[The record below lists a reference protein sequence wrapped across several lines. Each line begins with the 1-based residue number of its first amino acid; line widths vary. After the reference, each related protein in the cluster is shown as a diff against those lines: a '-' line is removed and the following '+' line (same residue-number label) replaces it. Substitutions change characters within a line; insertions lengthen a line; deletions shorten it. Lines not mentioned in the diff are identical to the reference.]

1 MKDKRKKKDRTWAEA
16 ARLAL
21 EKHPNTPMTAKQILE
36 VIQKEGLKET
46 SGTSPLACL
55 NAMLHTNTRVGDGT
69 FFKIPGKSGLYALKK
84 EESPSLADGAT
95 ESVCESDIEGIEMT
109 ETNNS
114 TGEENGVCAMKLPD
128 EVSSEHDSNTTTTAV
143 QNKSVSSTQQHTKKA
158 LKQALRQQHKR
169 RNGVSMMVNKAV
181 PRVVLTPL
189 KVSDEQPDS
198 PSGSES
204 KNGFGDGDSSEK
216 DLKQRSPTG
225 KQISQHLKKLKKSGL
240 GHIKWTKAEDI
251 DIETPG
257 SILVNTNLR
266 ALINKHTFASLPQH
280 FQQYLLLLL
289 PEVDRQ
295 MGGDGVLRL
304 SNSALNNEF
313 FAYAAQGW
321 KQRLAEGEF
330 TPEMQLRIRQEM
342 EKEKKIEL
350 WKEKFY
356 ETYYGEKLGM
366 TEEESVTLT
375 SVQKCSEDSGSSV
388 EPPAVPGTSSQGPAD
403 RNELEPSE
411 KLYSSEEGGE
421 QAVCNMELA
430 SKVATGQP
438 SEDILL
444 SGFPEIST
452 EEAVVQEEIA
462 EEVDS
467 AACEYL
473 EEQVKQ
479 GSDTSEYS
487 SSCTLKSQEEEIKG
501 LDSENSDILAE
512 YPCSGTSSRPSQE
525 TTPKP
530 VSDEAETLT
539 ATPQLAPNVLDQ
551 IPSPPV
557 DSEDDSSTVLPEAK
571 EGEQSAE
578 VQQLEAEQAAPTEAE
593 ESSICLEHDGES
605 DLSSSEPPS
614 GTDLYNS
621 GQPPLSE
628 KTKSEMP
635 PNPWPENKVQ
645 ESPADILLCS
655 PSEILPVSTEE
666 PVRVPDL
673 GGSSVEK
680 EVDALSPVKQ
690 LPPSVQL
697 SHLCEN
703 PTVETVEH
711 NSASS
716 PRSPGVN
723 GYRIQETKTAPVSP
737 EPPKVEEEPEI
748 ENVES
753 QVKTPLSK
761 PPEPYASPAAENP
774 IVHSDKKLESADAK
788 QNHFTEETDS
798 EAPPFSEATY
808 EPPPFSEPEIQ
819 KPAQLLAETMA
830 AEPEVVESPSPEVS
844 PTENSQIKQNK
855 KEPQHEIDTLPV
867 EKTETHGNGKGS
879 KQNKYHQAAE
889 KSSASEITAWAEMPK
904 AKHHKPHSTNHHHRA
919 DETHSIKQVD
929 PNRSPDIAR
938 SESRDIENPKRKTGE
953 QHAGICKE
961 KRARIEESESS
972 SSHSSSQ
979 AREKD
984 AVPKEELRVP
994 PLKIQL
1000 SKVGLPFIIK
1010 TQPVSKPEPKAS
1022 PPSSQSAGRNTGART
1037 LADIKA
1043 RAQQA
1048 RAQREAAAAAA
1059 VAAAARITSGEG
1071 GTPSEG
1077 SKTRT
1082 LAHIKEQTKAKLFA
1096 KHQARAHG
1104 HQAVKGPKLHGA
1116 KEDRCLTESQAAT
1129 PSKSDCPT
1137 GVIIANP
1144 NRRSPEKGF
1153 AIAQG
1158 SCPSLNTLEN
1168 RIAIAKSIVSMSVP
1182 NSVPH
1187 SVPSACTTSSI
1198 PLFRMTSAS
1207 QADSKPTASAVGT
1220 SPVPVS
1226 AHGFSSP
1233 PQSPSVLVSVS
1244 NANLQNSVFKV
1255 SPSKPFAKTALAC
1268 SPHKAVLPKY
1278 KDGLPAPISA
1288 GPLTNT
1294 VSCSSTSYAGL
1305 RYVGQITPPSSCMNS
1320 GQLNSGVSTIQDSS
1334 NIPQRA
1340 FPLGSTKPF
1349 SFERTCTSFA
1359 PDHHAYSASE
1369 RREVQHY
1376 RDKTEMDS
1384 SNTGPPHTGVS
1395 PVKKVPTPNCHN
1407 NANENELAR
1416 CRQLL
1421 PADSASNKAIPCKV
1435 IVDHSSASYSNA
1447 PPAAGP
1453 EARRIQPSK
1462 GVKTETVLRLQES
1475 IMSRAEPFRQK
1486 AEQNAVLN
1494 TASRMN
1500 NKKLQMA
1507 YNVLHGLPA
1516 PQQDGRRDGDPT
1528 EQNTANLIY
1537 SSLLYKH
1544 AEKAVINEQGSEAKS
1559 WIKEKDRH
1567 SVDTMVIHKH
1577 QHTSEAR
1584 QNKAETASGADG
1596 MISSSDSSHFSET
1609 RVIKSEPTD
1618 MDTGDFKEPMN
1629 PHQAAHLLEGR
1640 PLKAVSAAV
1649 SSLAENCVSVNTE
1662 HQRRAPLQGGSTC
1675 RLSSVEANNPLV
1687 TQLLQGNLPLEK
1699 VLPQPRTGTRLEI
1712 NRLPLPFQNTS
1723 VCKTAAAERNV
1734 MENAQ
1739 SCISPDGKG
1748 QALGLAGPSHIR
1760 KQDTHGTKRVA
1771 RPVGELAHI
1780 KCEQG
1785 KQMTEAESK
1794 IASCNLSLNHLGPGQ
1809 PFVQEW
1815 VNRNLIHGRI
1825 TPSPDIKQ
1833 PKRPLPACSFQKGL
1847 LGIDKNGSFPSEA
1860 SVSQRLFYPP
1870 PADVRD
1876 SSPPTALMKAT
1887 SGRSTPNALAFNR
1900 QQEQKGL
1907 GEVNISVATDQLR
1920 KGSVFPPNLQIKQ
1933 ADDIGS
1939 VSQAAQNKSLVHPPN
1954 GEVPSDHKQTVVAME
1969 TNKSLNWLP
1978 SANICSNIKVE
1989 PGSFDDG
1996 LSNNCEMGMKQ
2007 TPYEQNEGKEH
2018 IQAFQLKS
2026 PEFSP
2031 YIAPEPQKSFAQ
2043 LNPPRNP
2050 HVPQPQQVYGNYSTI
2065 HFGNAKFNR
2074 TASVIEKSIGNF
2086 LGNSTSG
2093 ASGLSNPGAPTSG
2106 QKYADGSRA
2115 DELELKCS
2123 CRLKAMIVCKGCGA
2137 FCHDDC
2143 IGPSKL
2149 CVACL
2154 VVR

>member
-1 MKDKRKKKDRTWAEA
+1 
-16 ARLAL
+16 AL

-114 TGEENGVCAMKLPD
+114 TGEENGAVCFIPVCAMKLTD

-375 SVQKCSEDSGSSV
+375 SVQKCSEDRNGSAV

-403 RNELEPSE
+403 RDELEPSE
-411 KLYSSEEGGE
+411 KLYSSEE
-421 QAVCNMELA
+421 
-430 SKVATGQP
+430 
-438 SEDILL
+438 
-444 SGFPEIST
+444 
-452 EEAVVQEEIA
+452 
-462 EEVDS
+462 
-467 AACEYL
+467 
-473 EEQVKQ
+473 
-479 GSDTSEYS
+479 
-487 SSCTLKSQEEEIKG
+487 
-501 LDSENSDILAE
+501 
-512 YPCSGTSSRPSQE
+512 
-525 TTPKP
+525 
-530 VSDEAETLT
+530 
-539 ATPQLAPNVLDQ
+539 
-551 IPSPPV
+551 
-557 DSEDDSSTVLPEAK
+557 
-571 EGEQSAE
+571 
-578 VQQLEAEQAAPTEAE
+578 
-593 ESSICLEHDGES
+593 
-605 DLSSSEPPS
+605 
-614 GTDLYNS
+614 
-621 GQPPLSE
+621 
-628 KTKSEMP
+628 
-635 PNPWPENKVQ
+635 
-645 ESPADILLCS
+645 
-655 PSEILPVSTEE
+655 EE
-666 PVRVPDL
+666 PVRVPDPS
-673 GGSSVEK
+673 GSSVEK

-703 PTVETVEH
+703 PKIETVEH

-737 EPPKVEEEPEI
+737 EPPRVEEEPEI

-761 PPEPYASPAAENP
+761 SPEPYASFAAENP

-788 QNHFTEETDS
+788 QNHFTEKTDS

-808 EPPPFSEPEIQ
+808 EPEPEIQ

-830 AEPEVVESPSPEVS
+830 AEPEVVEPPSPEVS

-929 PNRSPDIAR
+929 PSRSPDIAR

-953 QHAGICKE
+953 QHVGICKE
-961 KRARIEESESS
+961 KRARMEESESS

-1022 PPSSQSAGRNTGART
+1022 PPPSQSAGRNTGART

-1071 GTPSEG
+1071 GTP
-1077 SKTRT
+1077 
-1082 LAHIKEQTKAKLFA
+1082 
-1096 KHQARAHG
+1096 
-1104 HQAVKGPKLHGA
+1104 
-1116 KEDRCLTESQAAT
+1116 CLTESQAAT

-1168 RIAIAKSIVSMSVP
+1168 RIAIAKSIV
-1182 NSVPH
+1182 
-1187 SVPSACTTSSI
+1187 T
-1198 PLFRMTSAS
+1198 
-1207 QADSKPTASAVGT
+1207 
-1220 SPVPVS
+1220 
-1226 AHGFSSP
+1226 
-1233 PQSPSVLVSVS
+1233 
-1244 NANLQNSVFKV
+1244 
-1255 SPSKPFAKTALAC
+1255 
-1268 SPHKAVLPKY
+1268 
-1278 KDGLPAPISA
+1278 
-1288 GPLTNT
+1288 
-1294 VSCSSTSYAGL
+1294 
-1305 RYVGQITPPSSCMNS
+1305 
-1320 GQLNSGVSTIQDSS
+1320 
-1334 NIPQRA
+1334 
-1340 FPLGSTKPF
+1340 
-1349 SFERTCTSFA
+1349 
-1359 PDHHAYSASE
+1359 
-1369 RREVQHY
+1369 
-1376 RDKTEMDS
+1376 
-1384 SNTGPPHTGVS
+1384 
-1395 PVKKVPTPNCHN
+1395 
-1407 NANENELAR
+1407 
-1416 CRQLL
+1416 
-1421 PADSASNKAIPCKV
+1421 
-1435 IVDHSSASYSNA
+1435 
-1447 PPAAGP
+1447 
-1453 EARRIQPSK
+1453 
-1462 GVKTETVLRLQES
+1462 
-1475 IMSRAEPFRQK
+1475 
-1486 AEQNAVLN
+1486 
-1494 TASRMN
+1494 
-1500 NKKLQMA
+1500 
-1507 YNVLHGLPA
+1507 
-1516 PQQDGRRDGDPT
+1516 
-1528 EQNTANLIY
+1528 
-1537 SSLLYKH
+1537 
-1544 AEKAVINEQGSEAKS
+1544 
-1559 WIKEKDRH
+1559 
-1567 SVDTMVIHKH
+1567 
-1577 QHTSEAR
+1577 
-1584 QNKAETASGADG
+1584 
-1596 MISSSDSSHFSET
+1596 
-1609 RVIKSEPTD
+1609 
-1618 MDTGDFKEPMN
+1618 
-1629 PHQAAHLLEGR
+1629 
-1640 PLKAVSAAV
+1640 V

-1662 HQRRAPLQGGSTC
+1662 NQRRAPLQGSSTC

-1794 IASCNLSLNHLGPGQ
+1794 IASCNLN
-1809 PFVQEW
+1809 
-1815 VNRNLIHGRI
+1815 
-1825 TPSPDIKQ
+1825 
-1833 PKRPLPACSFQKGL
+1833 
-1847 LGIDKNGSFPSEA
+1847 
-1860 SVSQRLFYPP
+1860 
-1870 PADVRD
+1870 
-1876 SSPPTALMKAT
+1876 
-1887 SGRSTPNALAFNR
+1887 
-1900 QQEQKGL
+1900 
-1907 GEVNISVATDQLR
+1907 QLR

-1989 PGSFDDG
+1989 PASFDDG

-2026 PEFSP
+2026 PEFPP

-2065 HFGNAKFNR
+2065 HFGNNKFNR

-2093 ASGLSNPGAPTSG
+2093 ASGLSNQSAPMSG